1 MGISTR
7 LEQVWIIILN
17 NALDEFEKGALP
29 YSERYIDILLK
40 CESDEITIHIADNA
54 GGIPEDKIEGI
65 FDFAVGSEKKK
76 SMGIG
81 LNIAKAIIDK
91 HGGSIRVN
99 NELQGVVFE
108 IVLKVY
114 KENT

>member
-1 MGISTR
+1 
-7 LEQVWIIILN
+7 
-17 NALDEFEKGALP
+17 
-29 YSERYIDILLK
+29 
-40 CESDEITIHIADNA
+40 
-54 GGIPEDKIEGI
+54 
-65 FDFAVGSEKKK
+65 
-76 SMGIG
+76 MGIG